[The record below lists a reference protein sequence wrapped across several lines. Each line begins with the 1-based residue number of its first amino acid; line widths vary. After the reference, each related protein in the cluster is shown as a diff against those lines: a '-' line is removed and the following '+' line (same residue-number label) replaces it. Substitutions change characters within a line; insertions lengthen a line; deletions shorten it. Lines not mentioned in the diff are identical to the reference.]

1 MSASIRVGQQSW
13 ATGGSK
19 KTDLRRI
26 KQAAKSA
33 SGRPPAAAVT
43 LLPLSC
49 SLQLS
54 PLRVQAALLHQ
65 AARGRRERR
74 VPPRRASEPARLSR
88 GRPAPSWHG
97 ARDSRAISSGS
108 RDLAPTCFAGPQRR
122 PPPVGRG
129 LTAAARLPLSPPS
142 LASVAGGDGLASAR
156 QASCCCAAPRPRHT
170 RPPFTRA
177 LLSAARPDGTHR
189 AARVAG
195 GVTAS
200 TAGVGHSKVSPSG
213 YHRGTIGVPS
223 CSYSADT
230 ARALGYRACLRLD
243 HAHAQVIVL
252 PEDAI
257 LLVACGAKVCG
268 GRLGQR
274 GSREATPVPSAL
286 SGALARGSVARRRL
300 EPQGGQLCCC

>member
-1 MSASIRVGQQSW
+1 MVSASIRVGQHDR
-13 ATGGSK
+13 GEKDVGR
-19 KTDLRRI
+19 KTSS

-108 RDLAPTCFAGPQRR
+108 RDLAPTCFAGRQR
-122 PPPVGRG
+122 PPPVGCG

-156 QASCCCAAPRPRHT
+156 QASCCCAALRPRHSRPHAGT
-170 RPPFTRA
+170 PPFTRA

-213 YHRGTIGVPS
+213 YHRGTIVFLRT
-223 CSYSADT
+223 SAGLQGMPA
-230 ARALGYRACLRLD
+230 ARPRPRAGDRT
-243 HAHAQVIVL
+243 
-252 PEDAI
+252 
-257 LLVACGAKVCG
+257 
-268 GRLGQR
+268 
-274 GSREATPVPSAL
+274 S
-286 SGALARGSVARRRL
+286 
-300 EPQGGQLCCC
+300 

>member
-1 MSASIRVGQQSW
+1 M
-13 ATGGSK
+13 
-19 KTDLRRI
+19 
-26 KQAAKSA
+26 
-33 SGRPPAAAVT
+33 
-43 LLPLSC
+43 
-49 SLQLS
+49 QLC

-108 RDLAPTCFAGPQRR
+108 RDLAPTFAGRQR

-142 LASVAGGDGLASAR
+142 LASVAAGDGLASAR

-213 YHRGTIGVPS
+213 YHRVPG
-223 CSYSADT
+223 YHRVQT

-274 GSREATPVPSAL
+274 GSREAPPVPSAL

>member
-1 MSASIRVGQQSW
+1 MSTTRAHCGERLDSRRPASW
-13 ATGGSK
+13 ATRGSK
-19 KTDLRRI
+19 KTTLNCLLTYLPTYASSRP
-26 KQAAKSA
+26 AAAESP

-49 SLQLS
+49 SLQLC

-108 RDLAPTCFAGPQRR
+108 RDLAPTCFAGRQR

-142 LASVAGGDGLASAR
+142 FASVAAGDGLASAR
-156 QASCCCAAPRPRHT
+156 QASCCCAALRPRHSRPHAGT
-170 RPPFTRA
+170 PPFTRA

-213 YHRGTIGVPS
+213 YHRVTIVFLQCRPHERWATG
-223 CSYSADT
+223 
-230 ARALGYRACLRLD
+230 
-243 HAHAQVIVL
+243 H
-252 PEDAI
+252 
-257 LLVACGAKVCG
+257 ACG
-268 GRLGQR
+268 
-274 GSREATPVPSAL
+274 STTPT
-286 SGALARGSVARRRL
+286 RR
-300 EPQGGQLCCC
+300 